1 MEKNKKLLKLQ
12 QLYAK
17 YAKEFAVGELV
28 FGEGNIESGIVM
40 IGEAPGKDEIR
51 LGKPFVG
58 LAGGNL
64 KEFIDYVNLKRE
76 EIYVTNTIKYRLF
89 KVNPKTGGKA
99 NRPAKTMEIKSSMP
113 YLINE
118 LEILEPSLVIT
129 LGNVPL
135 KAVTADFKITIGKV
149 HGELITLGETRIFP
163 LYHPAS
169 LIYNRSLIETY
180 YSDLDKLSEILRE
193 VKK

>member
-17 YAKEFAVGELV
+17 YAKEFADGELV
-28 FGEGNIESGIVM
+28 FGDGNVESGIVM
-40 IGEAPGKDEIR
+40 IGEAPGKDEVR

-64 KEFIDYVNLKRE
+64 KEFMDYIDLKRE
-76 EIYVTNTIKYRLF
+76 EIYVTNTIKHRLF
-89 KVNPKTGGKA
+89 KINQKTGGKA
-99 NRPAKTMEIKSSMP
+99 NRPAKTAEIRSSIP
-113 YLINE
+113 YLIDE

-135 KAVTADFKITIGKV
+135 KAVTSKFNLTIGEV
-149 HGELITLGETRIFP
+149 HGTVLNVDGLSVFP

-169 LIYNRSLIETY
+169 LIYNRKLEETY
-180 YSDLDKLSEILRE
+180 FDDLDKLKMVIKEI
-193 VKK
+193 KI